1 LPPLFRLPAPQGPFW
16 KKYIEIGGIGY
27 ASAKF
32 PPPMPPISADRP
44 PPCRR
49 FSAFP
54 PPCRRFSAAFP
65 PIWTISIAYHLEM
78 PSPEASGPGTA
89 RSAEKR
95 RQGGGKAAADRRKSA
110 AIGGG
115 NLADT
120 PPIPP
125 ISTYFF
131 QN

>member
-1 LPPLFRLPAPQGPFW
+1 LKISICEIDFPLLKTQFW
-16 KKYIEIGGIGY
+16 KKYVEIGGIGGV
-27 ASAKF
+27 SAKF

-65 PIWTISIAYHLEM
+65 PIWTISIGYHLEM
-78 PSPEASGPGTA
+78 PSPEALGPGTA

-95 RQGGGKAAADRRKSA
+95 RQGGGKAEKRRQGGGRSA
-110 AIGGG
+110 KIGGA
-115 NLADT
+115 NLADA
-120 PPIPP
+120 
-125 ISTYFF
+125 
-131 QN
+131 